1 MKRIAVV
8 AFALAAAI
16 LSCRRAPETAA
27 PVLVDETHPAE
38 PARKP
43 AAPMSYLGADWLER
57 ADREEIEQP
66 ERVLDALALQPGDV
80 VADVG
85 AGTGYFSLR
94 IARRVAPGGRVLA
107 TDIQPGML
115 ALLKKNIEAAQLT
128 NVVPILATEE
138 DARLPEDAVDLVLM
152 VDVYHELSRPFHVL
166 RQVRKALR
174 AKGRLV
180 LVEYRGEDPEV
191 PIKEEHKMTLAAVR
205 AEVETCGFSFVE
217 SLEFL
222 PWQHVIVFRR

>member
-1 MKRIAVV
+1 
-8 AFALAAAI
+8 
-16 LSCRRAPETAA
+16 
-27 PVLVDETHPAE
+27 
-38 PARKP
+38 
-43 AAPMSYLGADWLER
+43 MSYLGADWLER
-57 ADREEIEQP
+57 ADREETEQP
-66 ERVLDALALQPGDV
+66 ERVLDALELHAGDV

-94 IARRVAPGGRVLA
+94 IARRVLPGGRVLA

-115 ALLKKNIEAAQLT
+115 NLLKANLVTAQIT
-128 NVVPILATEE
+128 NVEPILATED

-152 VDVYHELSRPFHVL
+152 VDVYHELSRPFSTL
-166 RQVRKALR
+166 RQVKRALR

-205 AEVETCGFSFVE
+205 SEVEPCGFQFVE

-222 PWQHVIVFRR
+222 PTQHVIVFTR